1 MATDARILP
10 LARPAPRGILRSL
23 LLTLPILLW
32 SLLMFGNPNSH
43 ADRLSHISGA
53 ITALFMTVL
62 FFMMMRTHSTY
73 RWRRIFFVSLGILFP
88 IGFIHN
94 LFVMRGSMGIPI
106 EEMIAGRTPFCF
118 MPIPLLILPA
128 AFTRTLIFPG
138 SIAGNSHGIA
148 AMVALW
154 LALTLVMGKGW
165 CSYACLFGGIEE
177 GVAAIPRRAKIRK
190 LNPRLRYLPWAVLLA
205 MVLLSLAIYEPAY
218 CMWLCPFKAVTEYV
232 AARNT
237 IGLVQNVIFV
247 LLFAGL
253 VIVLPF
259 LTKKRTQCSWFCPFG
274 AFQSIFN
281 KISIFEIKI
290 DQARCKPCL
299 LCQNAC
305 PNLSLSKESVA
316 RGETLLSCMK
326 CGACVD
332 ICPRQAV
339 VWHIKGTGIQAK
351 SEPAWRRF
359 PYIICAVSVL
369 IGCVYIFI
377 ARGLFEASNPARAL
391 RFLLAACGV
400 AVIFGGILIVRG
412 LINAPNPER
421 ARLMFLYGAWAMA
434 IMFGGS
440 IIAQGIATIL
450 HFIV

>member
-23 LLTLPILLW
+23 LLTLPILIW
-32 SLLMFGNPNSH
+32 SLLMFFRPGSSKTPIW
-43 ADRLSHISGA
+43 LISGA
-53 ITALFMTVL
+53 ITALFMTTL
-62 FFMMMRTHSTY
+62 FFMMMRSRSTY

-88 IGFIHN
+88 IGFIYN
-94 LFVMRGSMGIPI
+94 LVVVRGSMGIPI

-128 AFTRTLIFPG
+128 ALTRTLVFPG
-138 SIAGNSHGIA
+138 SIAHSIA
-148 AMVALW
+148 AMVGIW
-154 LALTLVMGKGW
+154 LALTLVLGKGW
-165 CSYACLFGGIEE
+165 CSYACFFGGIEE
-177 GVAAIPRRAKIRK
+177 GVAAIPARAKIRK
-190 LNPRLRYLPWAVLLA
+190 LDPRLRFIPWAVLLA
-205 MVLLSLAIYEPAY
+205 MVLLSLALFEPAY
-218 CMWLCPFKAVTEYV
+218 CMWLCPFKAVSEYV
-232 AARNT
+232 AARNLL
-237 IGLVQNVIFV
+237 GLVQNVIFI

-281 KISIFEIKI
+281 KISIFEMKI
-290 DQARCKPCL
+290 DKERCKPCL

-332 ICPRQAV
+332 ACPRGAI
-339 VWHIKGTGIQAK
+339 VWHIKGTSIQAK
-351 SEPAWRRF
+351 SEPA
-359 PYIICAVSVL
+359 
-369 IGCVYIFI
+369 
-377 ARGLFEASNPARAL
+377 
-391 RFLLAACGV
+391 
-400 AVIFGGILIVRG
+400 
-412 LINAPNPER
+412 
-421 ARLMFLYGAWAMA
+421 RLMFLYAAWALA
-434 IMFGGS
+434 IMFGGT
-440 IIAQGIATIL
+440 IIDQGIATIL